1 MSLMSVVFFSKTHQ
15 SYHEKNIRQMPTE
28 SHSTKYLTSIPRN
41 YQGQQNLKKSEKLP
55 QSRRTKGDIKTK
67 CEILNGVM
75 QQRKRY

>member
-1 MSLMSVVFFSKTHQ
+1 MSVVFFSKTHQ
-15 SYHEKNIRQMPTE
+15 SYHEKNIRQMPPE
-28 SHSTKYLTSIPRN
+28 SHSTKYLISTPQT

-75 QQRKRY
+75 EQEIRY